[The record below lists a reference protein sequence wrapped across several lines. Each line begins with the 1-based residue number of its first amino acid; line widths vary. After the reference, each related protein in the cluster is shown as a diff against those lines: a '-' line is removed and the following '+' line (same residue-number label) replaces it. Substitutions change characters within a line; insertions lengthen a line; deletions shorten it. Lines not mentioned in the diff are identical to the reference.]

1 MNINKSTLLSA
12 AILSLAV
19 VGQTATAD
27 ERAPR
32 DEYSIGVVWEVAP
45 ENTTAPRVNFEM
57 QDKVDT
63 FGYYGE
69 NSPRDEYSIGVVW
82 DVSSE
87 NVAAPR
93 VNFEMQD
100 KDDTFSYYG
109 ENSPRDEY
117 SIGVVW
123 ETPASEK

>member
-12 AILSLAV
+12 VILSLIV

-32 DEYSIGVVWEVAP
+32 DEYSIGVVWDVTQ
-45 ENTTAPRVNFEM
+45 ENKTTSKVNFLME
-57 QDKVDT
+57 DKVDT
-63 FGYYGE
+63 Y
-69 NSPRDEYSIGVVW
+69 
-82 DVSSE
+82 
-87 NVAAPR
+87 
-93 VNFEMQD
+93 
-100 KDDTFSYYG
+100 SYYG

-123 ETPASEK
+123 ETSAPDSRVNYSIEAMDNSNKEVSFTSGRR